1 MGSQRVGTYFE
12 TEQQQQQN
20 WNNNTIS
27 VTEFLYLLEFIHVKC
42 LELWV
47 VVFILISII
56 KISLYARHLELCHV
70 TQQSC
75 ELENIIIHI
84 LNIRKLKL
92 EEVK

>member
-1 MGSQRVGTYFE
+1 M
-12 TEQQQQQN
+12 
-20 WNNNTIS
+20 
-27 VTEFLYLLEFIHVKC
+27 KC
-42 LELWV
+42 LELCI

-70 TQQSC
+70 MQQSC

-92 EEVK
+92 EVVK